1 MEDRARKL
9 LIVGLRNAHA
19 MEKQAQELMERQI
32 GRTDDYPEVKR
43 RLQDHLRETLTQKKR
58 LEAALQEMDSSPSA
72 IKDAVLGV
80 GANLAAM
87 GHAIAG
93 DEIIKNALANHAFE
107 NYEIAAYKS
116 LIALC
121 KDGSVRGFVTEL
133 RASLDEEERMAK
145 WVYDNIEKVTLQYL
159 QTEQSQSAA

>member
-1 MEDRARKL
+1 MPDRAREL

-19 MEKQAQELMERQI
+19 MENQAQELLERQI
-32 GRTDDYPEVKR
+32 GRTDDFPEVKQ

-58 LEAALQEMDSSPSA
+58 LEAALKEMDSSPSA
-72 IKDAVLGV
+72 IKDAVLSF
-80 GANLAAM
+80 GANVAAM

-93 DEIIKNALANHAFE
+93 DEIIKNTLANHAFE

-121 KDGSVRGFVTEL
+121 QQGNVRGFVTEL
-133 RASLDEEERMAK
+133 RASLAEEERMAK
-145 WVYDNIEKVTLQYL
+145 WVSDNVEKVTLQYL
-159 QTEQSQSAA
+159 RTESRAA